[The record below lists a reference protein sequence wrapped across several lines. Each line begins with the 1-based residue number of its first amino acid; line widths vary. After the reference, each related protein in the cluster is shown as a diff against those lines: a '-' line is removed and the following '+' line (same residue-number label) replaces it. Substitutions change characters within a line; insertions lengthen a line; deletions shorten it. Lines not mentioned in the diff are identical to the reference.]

1 MADHRTF
8 PVYKGTDGL
17 MSTLRRQVGSFIR
30 FHRERAGL
38 SQAELGDKVGKALE
52 TIGRIERGKISPSLD
67 TLEAIATALDVEVR
81 EFFGAGSVAAKTRK
95 DDPLSKLLDRVVALS
110 DDDLEWANKLIALA
124 MSRRDK

>member
-1 MADHRTF
+1 
-8 PVYKGTDGL
+8 